1 MMGFRARLFVVA
13 LCWVSRAIAADFG
26 TPGGPLPPNL
36 DAISGVLHE
45 QPYELE
51 LLISFG
57 TSKGGSAGH
66 LALAVRDG
74 APGDDLVYSANFYA
88 DRDPAHEADFHTDDL
103 MVSVPKMEYLFG
115 TTSSLGAKASF
126 GLDFGEV
133 YKRSVVGVRVSGV
146 PVGEKEALAAFF
158 ARINQDFHARA
169 SDTEYH
175 EGEVR
180 YDYLH
185 LNCAKTIG
193 AAFKHGAGYTD
204 LNVTR
209 PRRILTT
216 RVASARRANVPTEMA
231 MKLIEEWDR
240 RGYRMDVVLYKK
252 YAASPYVDPLEKEAI
267 AFKDLPNRFPSVLSR
282 DFRREQGAY
291 EDFDNLYAMYL
302 LYNLG
307 RYSIVI
313 DERTRQ
319 LAVEAEKSP
328 MGYREAAKLAERNA
342 RSDSRGY
349 LGKLLFR
356 PQGVRIGEVPDNSHL
371 YDFKPAEPAR

>member
-1 MMGFRARLFVVA
+1 
-13 LCWVSRAIAADFG
+13 
-26 TPGGPLPPNL
+26 
-36 DAISGVLHE
+36 
-45 QPYELE
+45 
-51 LLISFG
+51 
-57 TSKGGSAGH
+57 
-66 LALAVRDG
+66 
-74 APGDDLVYSANFYA
+74 VYK
-88 DRDPAHEADFHTDDL
+88 RQ
-103 MVSVPKMEYLFG
+103 EYLFG

-169 SDTEYH
+169 SGTEYH

-328 MGYREAAKLAERNA
+328 MSYRDAAKLAERNA